1 MEHLVFIISVLV
13 IVGKLLTSI
22 NEVMD
27 GFIKLKSS
35 IQKLRNHP
43 NANKGDSN
51 N

>member
-1 MEHLVFIISVLV
+1 MEHLVSIISVLGK
-13 IVGKLLTSI
+13 IGKLLTSI
-22 NEVMD
+22 NILVD
-27 GFIKLKSS
+27 GFTKLKSS